1 LEFLSTLVILW
12 HNNGMIKV
20 VLFDFDGTLAVS
32 MEMVY
37 DIYGEVAEKYNLV
50 KIDGSQVEALK
61 KYSAR
66 EFIKLLKIKPADFP
80 KIHREVMDEFSKRME
95 KIKLPAGVEAVLKK
109 IKEKGMTMGIVTSNK
124 VSNVNRFLKAK
135 GVLNYFDIVDD
146 EKNLWGKGAKI
157 KKLIK
162 EKGWKSEEVIYVGDE
177 SRDVEA
183 AKVAKIKVIG
193 VSWGYEAKENLV
205 KAGAEWVID
214 KPEEIL
220 RILLR

>member
-1 LEFLSTLVILW
+1 MGFLSTLIILW
-12 HNNGMIKV
+12 HNYGMIKV
-20 VLFDFDGTLAVS
+20 VLFDFDGTLAMS

-61 KYSAR
+61 KYSAK
-66 EFIKLLKIKPADFP
+66 EFIKLLKIKPTDFP

-95 KIKLPAGVEAVLKK
+95 KVKLLAGVEVVLKK
-109 IKEKGMTMGIVTSNK
+109 IKEKGMTMGIVTSNT
-124 VSNVNRFLKAK
+124 VENVNRFLKAK

-183 AKVAKIKVIG
+183 AKIAKIKVIG

-205 KAGAEWVID
+205 KAGADFVVD

>member
-1 LEFLSTLVILW
+1 
-12 HNNGMIKV
+12 MIKV
-20 VLFDFDGTLAVS
+20 VLFDFDGTLAMS

-50 KIDGSQVEALK
+50 KVDGSQVEWLK
-61 KYSAR
+61 KYSAK
-66 EFIKLLKIKPADFP
+66 EFIKLLKIKPTDFP

-95 KIKLPAGVEAVLKK
+95 KVKLLPGAEAVLKK
-109 IKEKGMTMGIVTSNK
+109 IKEKGMTMGIVTSNT
-124 VSNVNRFLKAK
+124 VENVNRFLKVK

-162 EKGWKSEEVIYVGDE
+162 GKGWKSEEVIYVGDE

-183 AKVAKIKVIG
+183 AKVAKIKIIG
-193 VSWGYEAKENLV
+193 VGWGYEAKENLV
-205 KAGAEWVID
+205 KAGADYVVD
-214 KPEEIL
+214 KPEEIMP
-220 RILLR
+220 ILLR